1 MAIAARVINIIVL
14 GVVAIILFGIV
25 LYLLGANE
33 TNAVVGFLLPAAR
46 FLVGPFNSLFEI
58 GDNRVQVALN
68 WGIAM
73 LVYLAIG
80 VFLTRLLERAGDR
93 RVGGGA

>member
-1 MAIAARVINIIVL
+1 LAIAARVINIIVL

-80 VFLTRLLERAGDR
+80 IFLTRLLERAGDR

>member
-1 MAIAARVINIIVL
+1 MAIAARIINVVVL
-14 GVVAIILFGIV
+14 VVVGIILAGII
-25 LYLLGANE
+25 LSLLGAN
-33 TNAVVGFLLPAAR
+33 TGNAVVGFFVSAAA
-46 FLVGPFNSLFEI
+46 FLVGPFKDLFEL
-58 GDNRVQVALN
+58 GDNRVEVALN

-80 VFLTRLLERAGDR
+80 ILLTRLLERAGDR